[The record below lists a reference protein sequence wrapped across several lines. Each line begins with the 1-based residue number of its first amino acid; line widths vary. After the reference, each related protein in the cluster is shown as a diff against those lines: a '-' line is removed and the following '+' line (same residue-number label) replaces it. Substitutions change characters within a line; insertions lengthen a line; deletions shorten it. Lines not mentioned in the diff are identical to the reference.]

1 MATSQFMGLKSWNIL
16 IHVLER
22 ASQELRKG
30 IFTAQYFIGAFISI
44 SKLNTN
50 VKHVEWP
57 YNKGPGL

>member
-30 IFTAQYFIGAFISI
+30 IFTAQYFIGTFVSI

-50 VKHVEWP
+50 AKHVE
-57 YNKGPGL
+57 